1 MRFTQIIEFS
11 TNRIDDLNAFFD
23 EWIAASEGERIP
35 HRAVLHAD
43 RDKDGVYVLTV
54 EFSSHEK
61 GMANSNNPRTRQF
74 ASFLGGIS
82 DGERIFHNLDVLRE
96 ENL

>member
-11 TNRIDDLNAFFD
+11 TKRIDDLNAFFD

-43 RDKDGVYVLTV
+43 RDREGVYVLTV
-54 EFSSHEK
+54 EFSSHEQ
-61 GMANSNNPRTRQF
+61 GMANSNNPRTQEF
-74 ASFLGGIS
+74 ASFLGDIS
-82 DGERIFHNLDVLRE
+82 DGERTFRNLDVLRHE
-96 ENL
+96 DL